1 MDSKLRKFF
10 IWLISLGVVFAIYLL
25 VTRLGDIP
33 EIDIDTSDKSA
44 DVIGDS
50 NIDQPGGDI
59 GKISNVGVG
68 TIQKAR
74 YVDLNEEKQI
84 DREFGFEK
92 LLRQRDKHWE
102 IEKPFMNIYRNNFKC
117 YITADTGT
125 VQVETAGGKPSPKDA
140 TLTGNVVIHIL
151 PENDS
156 DIKDSFIYLD
166 DIVFISERSQF
177 STAGPVK
184 FVSEDVQMLG
194 KGLELIYNN
203 VAERLEF
210 LKIIH
215 LESLRLRQQSNA
227 SLFPSQQADA
237 AVPAETASRTQIQ
250 QPRQTSQA
258 DDSQRQDQYYKA
270 VLRKNV
276 VIDSPEQVI
285 FSDEVS
291 INNILLSKAPGE
303 NGKPKRPAG
312 ADKMKAP
319 TDIAEESAAAE
330 QDKSEQSEST
340 DIVVS
345 CDNGIVIVPMDS
357 AHTLKDSSTTAAE
370 RKSPQNLDNI
380 RGRTTFVAP
389 KIDYCALTNNTIA
402 SGPSELTFYSD
413 DIMRAESNSPVPV
426 NITAQKETNF
436 KPDLNLV
443 TFEGDCLC
451 TMTRQDPNFQ
461 QEYRLS
467 APKFTVNLAAGKS
480 GTSFDA
486 AGIEHL
492 TADGGTVRLASVKTA
507 VEGDEKF
514 LGGIEL
520 KCSRFDADNRQQLFT
535 AAGPGVI
542 KVDNSNIP
550 ETEAGGDKFSLRRK
564 CYALVSNFDTLKYF
578 SQANKIIADAESQA
592 IIIDYIP
599 VVDDQYG
606 QHVRTVASHIEAEFV
621 ETADGQ
627 TELSTFTATDGIH
640 YEEKDVEFQGSE
652 LFYDANNYVM
662 TVQGNES
669 QPCLLNGAPVDAI
682 EYDLKT
688 GKISAE
694 LIAPGALQIRR

>member
-33 EIDIDTSDKSA
+33 EINIDASDKSA

-50 NIDQPGGDI
+50 NIDQPGGEI

-74 YVDLNEEKQI
+74 YVDLNKDKQI
-84 DREFGFEK
+84 EREFGFEN
-92 LLRQRDKHWE
+92 LLRQRDQHWE
-102 IEKPFMNIYRNNFKC
+102 IEEPFMKIYRNNFKC

-156 DIKDSFIYLD
+156 SVKEGFIYLD
-166 DIVFISERSQF
+166 DIIFISERSQF

-184 FVSEDVQMLG
+184 FVSEDAQMLG

-203 VAERLEF
+203 VSERLEF

-215 LESLRLRQQSNA
+215 LESLHLRQQPNA

-237 AVPAETASRTQIQ
+237 AVPAETTSRTQTQ
-250 QPRQTSQA
+250 QPSKPAQA
-258 DDSQRQDQYYKA
+258 GNSQRQDHYYKA

-276 VIDSPEQVI
+276 VIDSPEQVV

-291 INNILLSKAPGE
+291 INNILLSKASGE
-303 NGKPKRPAG
+303 NDEPKRPAG
-312 ADKMKAP
+312 ADKVKAP

-330 QDKSEQSEST
+330 QGEST
-340 DIVVS
+340 DIVVA

-370 RKSPQNLDNI
+370 RKSPRDLDNI
-380 RGRTTFVAP
+380 SGRTTFVAP
-389 KIDYCALTNNTIA
+389 KIDHCALAGSTVAI
-402 SGPSELTFYSD
+402 GPSELTFYSD
-413 DIMRAESNSPVPV
+413 DIMQTESNSPVPV
-426 NITAQKETNF
+426 KITAEKETNF

-451 TMTRQDPNFQ
+451 IMDREDPNFWQ
-461 QEYRLS
+461 QHRLS

-480 GTSFDA
+480 GASFDA

-492 TADGGTVRLASVKTA
+492 TADGGTVRLASVKKA
-507 VEGDEKF
+507 AEGDEKL

-520 KCSRFDADNRQQLFT
+520 KCSRFDADNRLQLFT

-550 ETEAGGDKFSLRRK
+550 ETETGGDKFSLRRR

-578 SQANKIIADAESQA
+578 SQANKIIAEAGPQA
-592 IIIDYIP
+592 ILIDYIP
-599 VVDDQYG
+599 VVDGQYD
-606 QHVRTVASHIEAEFV
+606 QHVRTAAGHIEADLI

-627 TELSTFTATDGIH
+627 TELAALTATDGIH

-652 LFYDANNYVM
+652 LFYDANSYVM
-662 TVQGNES
+662 AVQGNES
-669 QPCLLNGAPVDAI
+669 QPCLLNGAPVDVI
-682 EYDLKT
+682 EWDLKT
-688 GKISAE
+688 GKINAE